1 MFKLFLGTLALSSLV
16 VACSGGAPAPAAP
29 APDASAAA
37 SAAVEPAAPASAAPS
52 ASAAVVEPAKAPAA
66 PPSVV
71 GGWKTACTPMSDK
84 QGFSLDFDIQ
94 AANWAVDYA
103 VFADKDCKT
112 KFFTVRIEGPYAL
125 GGASAAGAGIFDGK
139 FSFAKKSV
147 TPHNDAAAKFLASA
161 EGCNTAGFK
170 SGTAKD
176 ISESGCAKLGQRPLK
191 DCGADFDLVKVEG
204 DVLTFGER
212 PADQDMCTEA
222 KRPKALSK
230 LSMKKK

>member
-1 MFKLFLGTLALSSLV
+1 MR
-16 VACSGGAPAPAAP
+16 
-29 APDASAAA
+29 
-37 SAAVEPAAPASAAPS
+37 
-52 ASAAVVEPAKAPAA
+52 AA
-66 PPSVV
+66 PPSLLD
-71 GGWKTACTPMSDK
+71 GSKSARTPTSDT
-84 QGFSLDFDIQ
+84 QGSQLDFDIQ

-103 VFADKDCKT
+103 VYGDKECKT

-147 TPHNDAAAKFLASA
+147 TPHNDAA
-161 EGCNTAGFK
+161 
-170 SGTAKD
+170 AKD

>member
-1 MFKLFLGTLALSSLV
+1 MNKLFLGTVALSSLV
-16 VACSGGAPAPAAP
+16 VVACKGGAPAPASP
-29 APDASAAA
+29 APETSAAA
-37 SAAVEPAAPASAAPS
+37 SAAVEPAATAAPS
-52 ASAAVVEPAKAPAA
+52 ASAAAAEPAKPAPAA
-66 PPSVV
+66 PPSLV
-71 GGWKTACTPMSDK
+71 GGWNTACTPMSDK

-103 VFADKDCKT
+103 VFGDKECKT

-139 FSFAKKSV
+139 FSFAKKSI

-161 EGCNTAGFK
+161 DGCNTAGFK
-170 SGTAKD
+170 ANTAKD

-212 PADQDMCTEA
+212 PANQDMCTEA

>member
-1 MFKLFLGTLALSSLV
+1 MR
-16 VACSGGAPAPAAP
+16 
-29 APDASAAA
+29 
-37 SAAVEPAAPASAAPS
+37 
-52 ASAAVVEPAKAPAA
+52 AA
-66 PPSVV
+66 PPSLLD
-71 GGWKTACTPMSDK
+71 GSKSARTPTSDT
-84 QGFSLDFDIQ
+84 QGSQLDFDIQ
-94 AANWAVDYA
+94 AANWVEDYA
-103 VFADKDCKT
+103 VFGDKDGKR
-112 KFFTVRIEGPYAL
+112 KPFTARIECPCVL
-125 GGASAAGAGIFDGK
+125 GGAAGACEFDGK
-139 FSFAKKSV
+139 FSFAKKPV

-161 EGCNTAGFK
+161 DGCNTAGFK